1 VKVIS
6 QPVRSRTLR
15 TQQRAIKVN
24 AKDFFKKSKA
34 LIDVVNFNLLKLI
47 ISFLFYK
54 YLWNLINDLF
64 ILINK

>member
-1 VKVIS
+1 MKVIS
-6 QPVRSRTLR
+6 QPERSRTLR

>member
-1 VKVIS
+1 MPRNFIKWVALHAEEIL

-15 TQQRAIKVN
+15 TQQRAIKSMP
-24 AKDFFKKSKA
+24 KISKKKSKA

-54 YLWNLINDLF
+54 YL
-64 ILINK
+64 